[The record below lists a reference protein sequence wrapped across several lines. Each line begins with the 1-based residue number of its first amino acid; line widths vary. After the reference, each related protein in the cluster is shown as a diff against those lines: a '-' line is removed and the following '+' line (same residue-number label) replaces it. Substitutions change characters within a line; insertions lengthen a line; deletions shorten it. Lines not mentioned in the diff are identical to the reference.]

1 VGQYIV
7 DYTLANAVTNRFVA
21 LWGGEEGVNFCVAN
35 ITDDYL
41 VTNMVNPT
49 KSRCYVL
56 VLLGSFICPVAS
68 GKFGGFKIF
77 CSIGWFCIN

>member
-1 VGQYIV
+1 MGQYVV
-7 DYTLANAVTNRFVA
+7 DYTFANVVTKRFLVN
-21 LWGGEEGVNFCVAN
+21 WCEGEIICVAN
-35 ITDDYL
+35 L
-41 VTNMVNPT
+41 VNPT
-49 KSRCYVL
+49 KFRFYVL